1 MRSVE
6 AKLEKARN
14 NEFKVDVANRVV
26 VFGGFIAMMICS
38 ILFGP
43 LIPLFIYC
51 GAMLICIKVKYNVFK
66 IIDSLTQQIYCIK
79 NYINSDNVNQ
89 NSI

>member
-26 VFGGFIAMMICS
+26 VFGGFIAMM
-38 ILFGP
+38 
-43 LIPLFIYC
+43 
-51 GAMLICIKVKYNVFK
+51 ICIKVKYNVFK